1 MTKIGFIGV
10 GVMGASMVRN
20 LMAAGFEVHIYTR
33 TKSKAESVIQ
43 EGAIWHETPQDL
55 APLVDVLI
63 TMVGYPTD
71 VEELYLA
78 EDGLLTTLR
87 SGAIAIDMT
96 TSSPNL
102 AKQIAEEG
110 KALNIAVLDAP
121 VSGGDIGAKNGT
133 LTIMVGGEQEAFEA
147 AEPVLNAMGQSVIL
161 QGTAGAGQHTKMVN
175 QIAIASNMIG
185 VTEALCYAKKA
196 GLDPEKV
203 LASISGGA
211 AGSWSLSNLI
221 PRVLQDDFAPGFFI
235 KHFIKDMRI
244 ALDEAKQ
251 MNLDLPGL
259 ALAEKMYQELA
270 EAGFAE
276 NGTQA
281 LIKHYEK

>member
-161 QGTAGAGQHTKMVN
+161 QGAAGAGQHTKMVN

-251 MNLDLPGL
+251 MNLELPGL
-259 ALAEKMYQELA
+259 ALAEQMYQQLA
-270 EAGFAE
+270 DAGFAE